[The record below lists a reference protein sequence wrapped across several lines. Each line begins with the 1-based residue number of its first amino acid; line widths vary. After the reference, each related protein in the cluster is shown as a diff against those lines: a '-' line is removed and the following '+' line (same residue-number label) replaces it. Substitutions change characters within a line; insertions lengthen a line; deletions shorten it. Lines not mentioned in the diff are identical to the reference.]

1 MIKKIKMP
9 KQAGWLVPGL
19 QVKRWFALILVGAVL
34 MTVGILILF
43 ATDLYY
49 NEIYSK
55 CRNKNFHRMA
65 CIWDCDDWGGNLFQ
79 GLAKNEFVNNGY

>member
-43 ATDLYY
+43 DLQVFDSLVLL
-49 NEIYSK
+49 E
-55 CRNKNFHRMA
+55 RLH
-65 CIWDCDDWGGNLFQ
+65 
-79 GLAKNEFVNNGY
+79 